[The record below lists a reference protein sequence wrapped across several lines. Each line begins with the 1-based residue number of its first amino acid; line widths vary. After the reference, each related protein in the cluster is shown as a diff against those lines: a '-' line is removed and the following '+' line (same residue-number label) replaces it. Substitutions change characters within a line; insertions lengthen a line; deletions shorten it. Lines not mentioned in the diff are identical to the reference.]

1 MDCQREQ
8 MYQRPTTAPR
18 LCLAPTH
25 WGSGAATAGGSRSCG
40 CSDEVFLLQPP
51 GLAQGKQAPLCPS
64 KDALSTTLPISSQ

>member
-8 MYQRPTTAPR
+8 MYQRPTTTPR

-25 WGSGAATAGGSRSCG
+25 WGVRRGGGGGSRSCG

-51 GLAQGKQAPLCPS
+51 GLGQGKQAPLCPS
-64 KDALSTTLPISSQ
+64 KGALLTTLPINSQ